1 LTTQLQLAEPR
12 CVIASKM
19 SKLKHDNSL
28 SVTNRTK
35 RGRLEIFAEIL
46 LFCDQRKAKT
56 NIMYRTNLNYAQLQS
71 HLKLLTSQGLLS
83 METEK
88 YVTTEK
94 GFHYIE
100 LFLELHDILR
110 DEAF

>member
-1 LTTQLQLAEPR
+1 MTTQIQLAEPR
-12 CVIASKM
+12 HVIEA
-19 SKLKHDNSL
+19 KLLRLKQDNSL
-28 SVTNRTK
+28 GVTNGTK

-46 LFCDQRKAKT
+46 FFCDQRKAKT
-56 NIMYRTNLNYAQLQS
+56 NIMYGTNLNYAQLQR

-83 METEK
+83 MDMEK

-94 GFHYIE
+94 GFRYVE

-110 DEAF
+110 DEAL

>member
-1 LTTQLQLAEPR
+1 MTTQIQFAEPKY
-12 CVIASKM
+12 VTASKVWRV
-19 SKLKHDNSL
+19 KHDNGL
-28 SVTNRTK
+28 GITNGTK

-94 GFHYIE
+94 GFRYIE

-110 DEAF
+110 DEAL

>member
-1 LTTQLQLAEPR
+1 MLR
-12 CVIASKM
+12 M
-19 SKLKHDNSL
+19 KHDTGL
-28 SVTNRTK
+28 GVTNGTK

-56 NIMYRTNLNYAQLQS
+56 NIMYGTNLNYAQLQN

-83 METEK
+83 MEMEK

-94 GFHYIE
+94 GFRFIE
-100 LFLELHDILR
+100 LFLELHGILR
-110 DEAF
+110 DEAL